1 METYYLKRRSAL
13 ACADFW
19 LNAAE
24 EANDRIDN
32 LKSVELP
39 HVFWTKT
46 ELNKEI
52 GRYIWIM
59 IYCLNRYKIALKRAM

>member
-1 METYYLKRRSAL
+1 MKDYYVKKRSAL

-24 EANDRIDN
+24 EADNRIEN
-32 LKSVELP
+32 LKAVELP

-46 ELNKEI
+46 ELDNEGRKYI
-52 GRYIWIM
+52 GIM
-59 IYCLNRYKIALKRAM
+59 IYCLNRYEKAIKRAM